1 MRAHLMT
8 LMTAVFVAGACL
20 AGCGHNEGDGH
31 EHAKGEGHEGHDH
44 GHGHGHGAESP
55 SGASFKAGKGVML
68 TDETRKILG
77 LEVADVAEEKLA
89 ESVNFIAQVYSS
101 RSGQKTLKASGMIAM
116 GRTNAITAGQ
126 KVQLTG
132 KGGAVI
138 EGKVMDVHQAMTR
151 GETEIEVELPEAEG
165 ITPGDFLKATI
176 SLHREEVVAVV
187 PRSAILRT
195 AEGNFVYAVN
205 GEAYY
210 RTAVKLGAASGQKIE
225 ITDGL
230 LAGDA
235 VVVRSVETLW
245 LIELRATKGG
255 GHSH

>member
-1 MRAHLMT
+1 MKRARLRILIAT
-8 LMTAVFVAGACL
+8 TCLAVAM
-20 AGCGHNEGDGH
+20 AGCGHKEDHGH
-31 EHAKGEGHEGHDH
+31 EHGKAEGHDH

-68 TDETRKILG
+68 TEETRKILG
-77 LEVADVAEEKLA
+77 LEVADVAEEKLP
-89 ESVNFIAQVYSS
+89 ESVNFIAQVYGS
-101 RSGQKTLKASGMIAM
+101 RSGQKTLKASGMIALV
-116 GRTNAITAGQ
+116 RSNAITVGQ
-126 KVQLTG
+126 KVHLTG
-132 KGGAVI
+132 KAGAAS
-138 EGKVMDVHQAMTR
+138 EGKVMDVHQAMIR
-151 GETEIEVELPEAEG
+151 GETEIAVELPETEG
-165 ITPGDFLKATI
+165 IVSGDFLKAAI
-176 SLHREEVVAVV
+176 SLHREDAVAVV

-210 RTAVKLGAASGQKIE
+210 RTAVKLGAENAQKVE

-235 VVVRSVETLW
+235 VVVRPVETLW